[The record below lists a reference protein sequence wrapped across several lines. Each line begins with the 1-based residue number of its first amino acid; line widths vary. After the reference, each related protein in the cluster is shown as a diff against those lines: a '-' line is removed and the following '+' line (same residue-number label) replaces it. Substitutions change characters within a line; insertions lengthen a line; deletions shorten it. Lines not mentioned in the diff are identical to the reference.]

1 MSIRLCASQ
10 KIFWATATA
19 LKNKKIASQ
28 HSSYVQYASVLA
40 KVIKRFYL
48 ELPDRKNLSTST
60 TLLK

>member
-1 MSIRLCASQ
+1 MQ

-28 HSSYVQYASVLA
+28 HSNYVQYASVLA

>member
-1 MSIRLCASQ
+1 MQ

-28 HSSYVQYASVLA
+28 HASYKQFASVLA

-48 ELPDRKNLSTST
+48 ELSAEARKNESTST
-60 TLLK
+60 AMLK